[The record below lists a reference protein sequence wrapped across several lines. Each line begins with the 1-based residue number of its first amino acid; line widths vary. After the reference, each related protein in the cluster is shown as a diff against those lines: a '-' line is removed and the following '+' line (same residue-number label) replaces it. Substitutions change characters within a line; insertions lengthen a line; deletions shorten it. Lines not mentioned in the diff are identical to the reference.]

1 MRFILQSLRYCLYV
15 LFTMDKR
22 DRYMAGKAEGK
33 HCYKSVTEL
42 NNTIYY
48 YKSIPPYREYMTW
61 KEYRVYNKF

>member
-15 LFTMDKR
+15 LFTTDER

-48 YKSIPPYREYMTW
+48 YK
-61 KEYRVYNKF
+61 